1 MKLVLAA
8 LSASVAYGW
17 ISPTAIRRQSTMLQ
31 GSIAPKGEE
40 EEKEKSPTIVN
51 FKAIIGLLLR
61 LLCILVDF
69 RLITTTL

>member
-1 MKLVLAA
+1 
-8 LSASVAYGW
+8 
-17 ISPTAIRRQSTMLQ
+17 MLQ